1 MVEEDFVVWDDRYSV
16 GVTLMDDQ
24 HKELLRET
32 NELYRACRE
41 GDVAASERFRAVVKS
56 TVDYVK
62 THFAQEEQI
71 MAKVNYPQLANHK
84 KEHEVFVQ
92 KVLEEVKAF
101 EEGKTFVPNNF
112 VRFLRDWILAH
123 IAMEDK
129 KYGAFIADIRKRRA
143 S

>member
-16 GVTLMDDQ
+16 GVTLMDEQ

-32 NELYRACRE
+32 NELYKACRE
-41 GDVAASERFRAVVKS
+41 GDVAAEARFREVVKS

-71 MAKVNYPQLANHK
+71 MERVKYPEFSNHK
-84 KEHEVFVQ
+84 REHEVFVQ
-92 KVLEEVKAF
+92 KVLDEVKAF

-112 VRFLRDWILAH
+112 VRFLRDWVLAH
-123 IAMEDK
+123 IALEDK
-129 KYGAFIADIRKRRA
+129 KYGAFIAEIRKRQA

>member
-1 MVEEDFVVWDDRYSV
+1 MAEEDFVVWDDRYSV

-32 NELYRACRE
+32 NELYAACRE
-41 GDVAASERFRAVVKS
+41 SDVAARERFREVIKS

-71 MAKVNYPQLANHK
+71 MEKVKYPELPNHK

-92 KVLEEVKAF
+92 KVLDEVKAF

-123 IAMEDK
+123 IALEDK
-129 KYGAFIADIRKRRA
+129 KYGAFIADIRKRRV